1 MMSDVNIP
9 GQPKEEV
16 KEIPKENPPVKPV
29 AVPVPSKVPDAVAS
43 YDNVLIVNTDRRKAR
58 MNIKLR
64 KRVHRG
70 FSPNEYFKVLNPKD
84 SNDLALLFEDLDF
97 IIGAP
102 VEKAYRKYKQNKG
115 DGFPFF

>member
-1 MMSDVNIP
+1 MAEPIIP
-9 GQPKEEV
+9 G
-16 KEIPKENPPVKPV
+16 KPV
-29 AVPVPSKVPDAVAS
+29 EQTNDLPKPE
-43 YDNVLIVNTDRRKAR
+43 YDKVLIVNNDKRKQR
-58 MNIKLR
+58 INIKLR
-64 KRVHRG
+64 KRVNRG

-102 VEKAYRKYKQNKG
+102 VEKAYRKYKENKG